1 MTDTPGLS
9 PTNAFPT
16 LLARARDWFE
26 RARSTGWLDAAD
38 AGRLAAVEQA
48 TPADLFVDS
57 QARPLVVAFFGG
69 TGVGKSSLLNRLI
82 GEPIA
87 RTGLERPTS
96 REVTLYVHES
106 IELADLPPGLP
117 VTQVRCERHTSD
129 DRRDALWIDA
139 PDIDSTYE
147 DNRRCAL
154 RWLPHIDLL
163 VYVVSPE
170 RYRDDVGWRVLL
182 QRGHKHGWMF
192 VMNRWDEGDATQRD
206 DFARMLRGAGFEAPL
221 LLCTCCA
228 RVAEPLPT
236 PDQFDRIE
244 STIRDVL
251 REHGVREL
259 ERLGHRARL
268 LELRGAVNGVL
279 PRFGSERHWPD
290 FASVGE
296 RHWQRSRTA
305 ILEGVEWPMR
315 TAAGRLAVRESG
327 FVGQVVRQVKRVA
340 GSGSDPDQHRE
351 ASTARGPGDDEHAP
365 TSSQQRQP
373 AQQPPDAGEL
383 SHLTDPLWDE
393 WTQSKLDAARDVLEV
408 ELRRAQ
414 VAADPLRHRLD
425 ATAQTAGTLVREQVQ
440 DELRR
445 ALAAPGTALER
456 TLRRLT
462 GFLMVFL
469 PAVALAWVG
478 WVVVRR
484 YYLATVGSADFLGVP
499 FAVHSVGLVLAA
511 WGLPYLLDRSLR
523 PSLERAALRAMR
535 RGFTAGLDEVG
546 AGLAAAIQEAA
557 REGQAYREEAKAI
570 VADLSRVV
578 IQPIEARSATLGRLV
593 ATRLHRQDAETAREP
608 AAS

>member
-1 MTDTPGLS
+1 M
-9 PTNAFPT
+9 NAFPT

-26 RARSTGWLDAAD
+26 RAHGTGWLDAAD
-38 AGRLAAVEQA
+38 SQRLAAVEQA

-82 GEPIA
+82 GQPIA

-117 VTQVRCERHTSD
+117 VAQVRCERHTSD
-129 DRRDALWIDA
+129 ARRDVLWIDA

-192 VMNRWDEGDATQRD
+192 VMNRWDEGDAAQRE
-206 DFARMLRGAGFEAPL
+206 DFTRMLRGAGFEAPL

-228 RVAEPLPT
+228 QVAEPLPT

-251 REHGVREL
+251 SEHGVREL

-268 LELRGAVNGVL
+268 LELRGAVNAVL
-279 PRFGSERHWPD
+279 SRFGNERHWPD

-296 RHWQRSRTA
+296 RHWQRARTA
-305 ILEGVEWPMR
+305 VLEGVEWPMR
-315 TAAGRLAVRESG
+315 TVAGRLAVRDSS

-340 GSGSDPDQHRE
+340 GSGSDPDHDRE
-351 ASTARGPGDDEHAP
+351 PSTARRPAEDEHAG
-365 TSSQQRQP
+365 
-373 AQQPPDAGEL
+373 DVGEL
-383 SHLTDPLWDE
+383 SYLTDPLWDE
-393 WTQSKLDAARDVLEV
+393 WTQSKLDGVVDGLEV
-408 ELRRAQ
+408 DLRRAR

-425 ATAQTAGTLVREQVQ
+425 ATAQRAGRLVREQVQ

-456 TLRRLT
+456 VLRRLT

-484 YYLATVGSADFLGVP
+484 YYLASVGSADFLGVP
-499 FAVHSVGLVLAA
+499 FAVHSVVLVLAA
-511 WGLPYLLDRSLR
+511 WGLPFLVDRSLR
-523 PSLERAALRAMR
+523 PSLERTALGAMR
-535 RGFTAGLDEVG
+535 RGFTVGLDEVG
-546 AGLAAAIQEAA
+546 ARLAAAIREAA
-557 REGQAYREEAKAI
+557 HEGQAYREEAKAI
-570 VADLSRVV
+570 VADLSRIV
-578 IQPIEARSATLGRLV
+578 IQPIEVRSATLGRLV
-593 ATRLHRQDAETAREP
+593 ATRLHRQDAESTPEP